1 MAGYSPSPTSVA
13 GTNSMHPG
21 RRSPSP
27 PALPISK
34 RDKKRNQH
42 IQLQQDLIEDFTLN
56 RDPHYKAQLIALQY
70 DMSLITQADPY
81 NPEPMEDSP
90 DEIARAVEEAA
101 AGTPYQADMS
111 KMAGRWYSEFVHEV
125 NEAKEAKE
133 IELTQLRVSNR
144 PIARLRPFWEPGS
157 ETKHHTANRSTANV
171 AGRATIRR
179 DSPDSSTNVTTG
191 STLRPK
197 SASNSRRP
205 SENDWS
211 SHCRTKSSDS

>member
-1 MAGYSPSPTSVA
+1 MAYSPSPTSA
-13 GTNSMHPG
+13 TGANSMHPV

-27 PALPISK
+27 PVQAISK

-42 IQLQQDLIEDFTLN
+42 IQYQQDLIEDFTLN

-133 IELTQLRVSNR
+133 IELTQLMVSNR
-144 PIARLRPFWEPGS
+144 PSQSYAF
-157 ETKHHTANRSTANV
+157 RSLPW
-171 AGRATIRR
+171 RR
-179 DSPDSSTNVTTG
+179 
-191 STLRPK
+191 K
-197 SASNSRRP
+197 II
-205 SENDWS
+205 
-211 SHCRTKSSDS
+211 

>member
-1 MAGYSPSPTSVA
+1 MAYSPSPTSAA
-13 GTNSMHPG
+13 GANSMHPG

-27 PALPISK
+27 PAMPISK

-42 IQLQQDLIEDFTLN
+42 IQLQHDIVEDFTLN
-56 RDPHYKAQLIALQY
+56 RDTCYKQQLIALQY

-81 NPEPMEDSP
+81 NPEPMDDSP

-101 AGTPYQADMS
+101 AGTPYQAEMS

-133 IELTQLRVSNR
+133 IELTQLVVSNCQSLPWAFFGALHCR
-144 PIARLRPFWEPGS
+144 RKSYCNSLA
-157 ETKHHTANRSTANV
+157 ANV
-171 AGRATIRR
+171 ACRATMML
-179 DSPDSSTNVTTG
+179 DLPDSSTNATTG

-197 SASNSRRP
+197 SASSSPRP
-205 SENDWS
+205 SESDLYNHYPTKSNDW
-211 SHCRTKSSDS
+211 

>member
-1 MAGYSPSPTSVA
+1 
-13 GTNSMHPG
+13 MHPG

-27 PALPISK
+27 QLLPISK

-42 IQLQQDLIEDFTLN
+42 IQYQQDLIEDFTLN

-81 NPEPMEDSP
+81 NPEPIEDSP

-133 IELTQLRVSNR
+133 IELTRLKVSNR
-144 PIARLRPFWEPGS
+144 QSRPWAFFGALHWRRKTILRQFG
-157 ETKHHTANRSTANV
+157 
-171 AGRATIRR
+171 
-179 DSPDSSTNVTTG
+179 
-191 STLRPK
+191 
-197 SASNSRRP
+197 
-205 SENDWS
+205 
-211 SHCRTKSSDS
+211 C